1 MLGIKVTTDPKLPL
15 TLQTSDWPGQTFWYL
30 TDANGDVVGV
40 QSLLGAIAFTG
51 SKRNRVLGLK
61 RSLESNNKPGISW
74 RDGQIVDVHPMI
86 DLMV

>member
-15 TLQTSDWPGQTFWYL
+15 TLQASNWPGQRVWYL

-40 QSLLGAIAFTG
+40 QSLLGAFAFTG

-61 RSLESNNKPGISW
+61 RSLESNNKPGITW
-74 RDGQIVDVHPMI
+74 RDGQIIDVHPLI